1 MKLLVDTDVFC
12 KLQAAGLLSDAAGL
26 LAAGLGDCGRLAA
39 LPHMLRRG
47 RLRKQLGGDVC
58 DALIPVAE
66 SIPVMPKPSDTWLDL
81 LIPVEGIDVGEAQ
94 LFAAAAEA
102 NLLVVSGDKRALRA
116 LKDVEGFPSALSGRI
131 VVLEA
136 ILLALCDQ
144 LGADAVRERLAPVA
158 AADKMIQGCFSI
170 GNAAPREALI
180 SYYESLA
187 AELAPLVLWDPRTG
201 GAP

>member
-12 KLQAAGLLSDAAGL
+12 KLQAAGLLSEAVGLFEAGL
-26 LAAGLGDCGRLAA
+26 VDCGRLPA

-47 RLRKQLGGDVC
+47 KLRKRIGGDVC

-66 SIPVMPKPSDTWLDL
+66 AVPVIPQPSDTWLDE

-102 NLLVVSGDKRALRA
+102 GLLVVSGDKRALRA
-116 LKDVEGFPSALSGRI
+116 LKDIERFASALMGRI

-136 ILLALCDQ
+136 VLIALCDR
-144 LGADAVRERLAPVA
+144 LGADAVRARVATLAALDRMV
-158 AADKMIQGCFSI
+158 QVCFSG
-170 GNAAPREALI
+170 GNPNPREALI

-187 AELAPLVLWDPRTG
+187 AELAPLALWDPRDG